1 METIPF
7 QTIQNSIDNICGI
20 TEEEDLD
27 AVSQA
32 LFDAQPGLAG
42 FVVEFIEDM
51 SEGAKDLGFMMA
63 LILWKSFEE
72 KYPNLRAVS
81 EDEVVAK
88 FEEQEAELEKL
99 LNLND
104 EMLEDIHKAEMLN
117 GQPEVLNY
125 VTQELFAD
133 EQTDPELAEDEELHL
148 FMVLRF
154 FTNCLN
160 EVAREA
166 GTATVKH

>member
-7 QTIQNSIDNICGI
+7 QTIQNSIDTICGL
-20 TEEEDLD
+20 TEEQELD

-32 LFDAQPGLAG
+32 LFDAQPALAG

-51 SEGAKDLGFMMA
+51 SEEAKDLGFMIA

-72 KYPNLRAVS
+72 KYPQIRSLS

-88 FEEQEAELEKL
+88 FEEQEAELENL
-99 LNLND
+99 LHLND
-104 EMLEDIHKAEMLN
+104 EMLEEIQKNEMLN
-117 GQPEVLNY
+117 GQPEILNY
-125 VTQELFAD
+125 LTQELFSED
-133 EQTDPELAEDEELHL
+133 NSDPELDEEEEVHL

-154 FTNCLN
+154 YTNCLN
-160 EVAREA
+160 DAAKEVGDAVVR
-166 GTATVKH
+166 H

>member
-1 METIPF
+1 MEQIPF

-32 LFDAQPGLAG
+32 LFDVQPALAG

-51 SEGAKDLGFMMA
+51 SEEAKDLGFMMA

-72 KYPNLRAVS
+72 KYPDLRTIG

-99 LNLND
+99 LQLND
-104 EMLEDIHKAEMLN
+104 EMLEEMQKNEMLN
-117 GQPEVLNY
+117 GQPEILNY
-125 VTQELFAD
+125 VTQELFAAD
-133 EQTDPELAEDEELHL
+133 EEEPSLDEDEELHL

-154 FTNCLN
+154 FANCLN
-160 EVAREA
+160 DAAKEVVAA
-166 GTATVKH
+166 VKH

>member
-7 QTIQNSIDNICGI
+7 QTIQNSIDTICGL
-20 TEEEDLD
+20 TEEQELD

-32 LFDAQPGLAG
+32 LFDAQPALAG

-51 SEGAKDLGFMMA
+51 SEEAKDLGFMIA

-72 KYPNLRAVS
+72 KYPQIRSLS

-99 LNLND
+99 LHLND
-104 EMLEDIHKAEMLN
+104 EMLEEIQKNEMLN
-117 GQPEVLNY
+117 GQPEILNY
-125 VTQELFAD
+125 LTQELFSED
-133 EQTDPELAEDEELHL
+133 NSDPELDEEEEVHL

-154 FTNCLN
+154 YTNCLN
-160 EVAREA
+160 DAAKEVGDAVVR
-166 GTATVKH
+166 H